1 MRTKVASFL
10 TVTRTFYMRRKLTTI
25 TQWSVRD
32 GALLID
38 MGKFKCI
45 ELDEAGS
52 LVKVSPSTTG
62 RMLNEYLSSKDKM
75 FAGQETL

>member
-1 MRTKVASFL
+1 MASFL
-10 TVTRTFYMRRKLTTI
+10 YCYQDILYEEKVNHNH
-25 TQWSVRD
+25 QWSVRD

-62 RMLNEYLSSKDKM
+62 RMLNEYLSTKDKM

>member
-1 MRTKVASFL
+1 MRPKVASFL

>member
-1 MRTKVASFL
+1 MRPKVASFL

-62 RMLNEYLSSKDKM
+62 RMLNEYLSSKDKI

>member
-1 MRTKVASFL
+1 VASFL

>member
-1 MRTKVASFL
+1 
-10 TVTRTFYMRRKLTTI
+10 
-25 TQWSVRD
+25 
-32 GALLID
+32 

-62 RMLNEYLSSKDKM
+62 RMLNEYLSTKDKM